1 MSVNIEQIQ
10 RGIALFVEKEIA
22 PKATGIKKF
31 GIYFMLPTIQKTV
44 VNYLTKVKE
53 LMPDLFDEN
62 GGIKLDEFYS
72 QAKSAVQKSGQFE
85 FMGIIFNET
94 DIDKLYTYIKGTI
107 IA

>member
-1 MSVNIEQIQ
+1 MVVNLEQIQ
-10 RGIALFVEKEIA
+10 KGITLFVEKEIA

-44 VNYLTKVKE
+44 ANYLTKIKE
-53 LMPDLFDEN
+53 FMPDLFDEN
-62 GGIKLDEFYS
+62 GNVKFDEFYN
-72 QAKSAVQKSGQFE
+72 QAKSAVQKTGQFE